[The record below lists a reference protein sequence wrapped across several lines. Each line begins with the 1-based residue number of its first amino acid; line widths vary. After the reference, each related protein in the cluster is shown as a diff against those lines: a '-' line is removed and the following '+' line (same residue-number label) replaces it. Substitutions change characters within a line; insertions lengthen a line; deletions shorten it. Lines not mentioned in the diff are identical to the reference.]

1 MSARTRV
8 WAIVVALAVA
18 AAGATLGA
26 VALTRDDPVNA
37 AEGIEPPPLFLDLGV
52 RTDAEA
58 VALRRA
64 ATAYADGKLD
74 EARATFERFDSPD
87 AAVGAAFAAWPD
99 TLPRLASLSDDR
111 AVVRLHRGV
120 VLAALGDEQQ
130 ARAELRAAR
139 EVEPDTPYA
148 VRAGDFLF
156 PRFAPGLPA
165 FVSAEEFPPR
175 LAGLSSP
182 EQFAA
187 VEREA
192 ERDVESRLRY
202 GAALQRLGRPVSALR
217 VFEAAAAADPS
228 AETLTAAAVARFDKE
243 RPEAAFSRLGPL
255 TDRFPRAQTIRFHLG
270 LLLVWIGDLES
281 ARRQLAEARSLGPG
295 TRLGR
300 EAKRFLD
307 RL

>member
-8 WAIVVALAVA
+8 CALVAALAVA
-18 AAGATLGA
+18 AAGVTLGA

-58 VALRRA
+58 VALRSA

-74 EARATFERFDSPD
+74 VARATFERFDSPD
-87 AAVGAAFAAWPD
+87 AAVGAAFAAWPE
-99 TLPRLASLSDDR
+99 TLSRLASLPDDR

-139 EVEPDTPYA
+139 TAEPDTPYA

-156 PRFAPGLPA
+156 PRFAPGLPT
-165 FVSAEEFPPR
+165 FVSAEEFPAR
-175 LAGLSSP
+175 LAALSSP

-192 ERDVESRLRY
+192 ERDVASRLRY

-228 AETLTAAAVARFDKE
+228 AEPLTAAAVARFDKA

-255 TDRFPRAQTIRFHLG
+255 TERFPRAQTVRFHLG
-270 LLLVWIGDLES
+270 LLLVWIGDLEN
-281 ARRQLAEARSLGPG
+281 ARRQLARARSLGPE